1 MRKERLR
8 AHNCRA
14 HESGVSAAYHA
25 QHTISDDDPRIAT
38 DGGRDTRTSDRRA
51 VVPTHPTDRTAIGVD
66 LGEHT
71 LYTACPVSMPDWKG
85 AYAIPGDDL
94 CARLDALRDRVAAL
108 LAGDAD
114 RETIVARVRRRRAAL
129 LEALDDAAREICDYA
144 SAYDHPV
151 LVTEDSHYEPDLWA
165 WLTDPDAHRG
175 TAWLLPTAHL
185 RLRAV
190 AAEYD
195 IAVATVPVAYSSQE
209 CHGCGVIGDR
219 PLHET
224 FRCTNPNCRVETVDA
239 DSNAAKVLAQ
249 RYYPD
254 QRCAYRPP
262 RSLATGE
269 RSALVA
275 DGGSPGSRR
284 DGA

>member
-1 MRKERLR
+1 MRTERSR
-8 AHNCRA
+8 GNEYCSTDDRTAGQSTGRENTP
-14 HESGVSAAYHA
+14 AATGPA
-25 QHTISDDDPRIAT
+25 
-38 DGGRDTRTSDRRA
+38 
-51 VVPTHPTDRTAIGVD
+51 DRTAIGVD

-114 RETIVARVRRRRAAL
+114 RETIVARVRRRRGAL

-144 SAYDHPV
+144 SAYDRPV

-165 WLTDPDAHRG
+165 WLTDPNAHRG

-190 AAEYD
+190 AAEYGLE
-195 IAVATVPVAYSSQE
+195 ATTVPVAYSSQE